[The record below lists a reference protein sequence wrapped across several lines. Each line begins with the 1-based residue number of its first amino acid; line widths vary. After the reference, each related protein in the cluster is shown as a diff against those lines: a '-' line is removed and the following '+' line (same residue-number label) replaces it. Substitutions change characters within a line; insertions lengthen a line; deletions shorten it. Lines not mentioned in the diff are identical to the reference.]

1 MSRIPLRYVWGRKC
15 WAEEIQHHGSLEVL
29 IAQGNVN
36 EAQYLLFLGDTLG
49 FWFWSMW
56 ASAASPQEPFTETE
70 MAM

>member
-1 MSRIPLRYVWGRKC
+1 MFGEKKC
-15 WAEEIQHHGSLEVL
+15 WAEEIQHHRSPEVF

-36 EAQYLLFLGDTLG
+36 EAQYLLWDILG

-70 MAM
+70 MGM